1 VVISPVRFLDFWRFV
16 LHRFF
21 VLIFLIVL
29 AVSAGPAVAELAAEW
44 PDGGGVQGNA
54 VSFPSSSPF
63 SLRDAGKATVPQTQ
77 ARATLFL
84 PEDRSRPV
92 PAVILL
98 HGAGGVLRAREL
110 TYGAQYAAMG
120 VAALVVDV
128 FGARRDRATG
138 FVERLIEITESMS
151 LADAYAGLAYLAD
164 RGDIDPSRVALIG
177 FSYGGMA
184 TTYAAHAQVAEAFSS
199 NGLRFAAHVAFYAPC
214 IARFADV
221 RSTGAPILFVSG
233 GRDAIVDPDRC
244 AEVDADL
251 KTGGA
256 VVRRIAYPDA
266 VHQWDGFFAGPRMI
280 GRNLAPCRFRVARS
294 GAVTDQRTG
303 LPMTNRWLR
312 GGVLALCVGREGYLI
327 GRDDRVRARANR
339 DVAAFLNPLLFS
351 Q

>member
-1 VVISPVRFLDFWRFV
+1 M
-16 LHRFF
+16 
-21 VLIFLIVL
+21 
-29 AVSAGPAVAELAAEW
+29 AELAAEW
-44 PDGGGVQGNA
+44 TDGGGVQGNA

-63 SLRDAGKATVPQTQ
+63 SLRDAGKTTVPQTQ

-84 PEDRSRPV
+84 PEDRFRPV

-110 TYGAQYAAMG
+110 THGAQYAAMG

-177 FSYGGMA
+177 FPYGGMA

-199 NGLRFAAHVAFYAPC
+199 NGLRFAAHVAFYVPC
-214 IARFADV
+214 IAQFAYV

-251 KTGGA
+251 ETGGA

-303 LPMTNRWLR
+303 LPLTNRWLR
-312 GGVLALCVGREGYLI
+312 GGVLALCVGRKGYLI